1 MMLADRY
8 RLDAPLGRGGMG
20 EVWRAWDLRLGRPVA
35 VKVLAGSAEDAVA
48 RFRHE
53 ARIAA
58 RLSHPHVV
66 AVYDVG
72 TADGRCFLVMELV
85 AGRSLAQ
92 ELREE
97 GPLPPAR
104 VAEVAAHTAAGLAA
118 AHLRGVV
125 HRDIKPSNLLAGED
139 GSVKIADFGIARGVN
154 GETTAAV
161 TSPGAV
167 LGTSFYLSPEAAMGG
182 RAGSAADVYGLGC
195 ALYELLTGQPPFTGE
210 HPVAVLR
217 RHVED
222 TPVPPRRL
230 RPETPG
236 ELNAYLLRMLA
247 KQPDLRPT
255 AAEAAAW
262 FAEDFW
268 QGDLPDGAD
277 DFAAGPAFHRPRTA
291 AAGAG
296 TTAPLSA
303 VPERTRAR
311 RRAPAAGAI
320 TAAAAIAAV
329 AFAFAS
335 PVADGNSPAA
345 PARTVPSHAVPRQ
358 GARGTAP
365 SGAGPAAAGHAPAAP
380 AAANRPQ
387 AAATGTASPK
397 QTSRT
402 TPAAPTAAPT
412 SSNRPSRGV
421 PSRPAPVSVPP
432 TAAPSAATPPPA
444 PTGGATAP
452 TTAPTT
458 DPPPTTPPPTTPD
471 TTPPAAGRQG
481 R

>member
-1 MMLADRY
+1 MLADRY

-48 RFRHE
+48 RFQHE

-66 AVYDVG
+66 GVYDAG
-72 TADGRCFLVMELV
+72 TEGGRSFLVMELV

-125 HRDIKPSNLLAGED
+125 HRDIKPSNLLAGAD

-167 LGTSFYLSPEAAMGG
+167 LGTSFYLSPEAAAGG

-195 ALYELLTGQPPFTGE
+195 TLYELLTGQPPFTGE
-210 HPVAVLR
+210 HPVVVLR

-222 TPVPPRRL
+222 APVPPRRL
-230 RPETPG
+230 RPQTPG

-262 FAEDFW
+262 FAEDIW
-268 QGDLPDGAD
+268 QGELPGGAE
-277 DFAAGPAFHRPRTA
+277 DFDAAEPAFHGSL

-296 TTAPLSA
+296 AGATA
-303 VPERTRAR
+303 PERTRAR

-320 TAAAAIAAV
+320 TAAAAIAA
-329 AFAFAS
+329 AALALAS

-345 PARTVPSHAVPRQ
+345 PSRTVPSHAVSSQ
-358 GARGTAP
+358 GARGTAQ
-365 SGAGPAAAGHAPAAP
+365 SGAAPAAAGPAPAAP

-387 AAATGTASPK
+387 AAATGPASPK
-397 QTSRT
+397 QTT
-402 TPAAPTAAPT
+402 GTMPTAPTATPT
-412 SSNRPSRGV
+412 SSHSTSPRGLPSR
-421 PSRPAPVSVPP
+421 STPVSVPP
-432 TAAPSAATPPPA
+432 ASAPSAATPPPT

-452 TTAPTT
+452 TTDPTT
-458 DPPPTTPPPTTPD
+458 DPTPATPPPTTPD
-471 TTPPAAGRQG
+471 TTPPADGR
-481 R
+481 